1 MCICVF
7 FQVDQAF
14 TASVENKVTPLTIAV
29 FLKFSS
35 GTEAFWPIFS
45 SWNVCYMYHAYDKE

>member
-14 TASVENKVTPLTIAV
+14 IASVKNKVTPLTIAV

-35 GTEAFWPIFS
+35 GKKAFWPIFS
-45 SWNVCYMYHAYDKE
+45 SLNKCYQISELENE